1 MVYIFAYD
9 MFIFQ
14 VRDEKK
20 VQLLSRSLSGFH
32 MRAFVSPISSIVCL
46 PLCLPCLLFCG
57 NFRLYISL
65 FLLDSLWMWLDIVS
79 SFCDMDWPAYMV
91 KSYQWC

>member
-46 PLCLPCLLFCG
+46 PCV
-57 NFRLYISL
+57 SL
-65 FLLDSLWMWLDIVS
+65 VCYFVAILA
-79 SFCDMDWPAYMV
+79 FT
-91 KSYQWC
+91 

>member
-9 MFIFQ
+9 MFVFQ

-46 PLCLPCLLFCG
+46 PLCLPLSFCG
-57 NFRLYISL
+57 NFSPYIACSYL
-65 FLLDSLWMWLDIVS
+65 VAYGCGLISFLLSVTWTGHPTW
-79 SFCDMDWPAYMV
+79 
-91 KSYQWC
+91 